1 MTEID
6 PTIATIVAA
15 LIILSLADYL
25 IVSGCVWAASWIF
38 RYRKKDRKIP
48 RQIALYS
55 LKVGLIVA
63 APFILAIYISAPSLQ
78 DILSKGLRLL
88 LPISLV
94 FIIKT
99 SFILQRMKALYGE
112 SMKKT
117 LYGFLT
123 AVYLIIVAWLFTI
136 MLLAML
142 LTAYSFL
149 ASMLGI
155 YDQSGGLQLT
165 GWWDVQPVDSGIYN
179 ASSSAFSVSFRN
191 WMNDA
196 IKIESVEALDLN
208 AGADCNITSPAPGE
222 TVEVNGTF
230 ALNAACPAANISA
243 GDPYE
248 FAIEIQYAPSSNLSS
263 LFFEN
268 GYVSGNASA

>member
-6 PTIATIVAA
+6 STIAAIIAA
-15 LIILSLADYL
+15 LAILSLADYL
-25 IVSGCVWAASWIF
+25 IVSGCVWAASRIF
-38 RYRKKDRKIP
+38 RYQKKDGKIP
-48 RQIALYS
+48 KQIGIYS

-63 APFILAIYISAPSLQ
+63 VPFILAIYISAPSLQ
-78 DILSKGLRLL
+78 DILSKGPRLL
-88 LPISLV
+88 LPVGLV

-99 SFILQRMKALYGE
+99 AAILQRMKALYGE

-117 LYGFLT
+117 VYGFLT
-123 AVYLIIVAWLFTI
+123 AAYLIIVAWIFAIILFS
-136 MLLAML
+136 MM

-149 ASMLGI
+149 ASMLGLN
-155 YDQSGGLQLT
+155 DQSSDLQLT
-165 GWWDVQPVDSGIYN
+165 GWWDVQPIDSGIYN
-179 ASSSAFSVSFRN
+179 ASNSAFSVSFRN

-196 IKIESVEALDLN
+196 IKIESAEALDLN

-222 TVEVNGTF
+222 TVDVNSTF
-230 ALNAACPAANISA
+230 ALNAACPATNISA

-248 FAIEIQYAPSSNLSS
+248 FALEIQYASVSNQTA